1 MKVKHK
7 VPILVILL
15 ILVLWSSSCR
25 KDFEYASSNGHL
37 SFSKDT
43 VYLDTVFKGIGSST
57 YSLKV
62 YNTTKDDILIPS
74 IKLRNGFNS
83 QYRLNVDG
91 KAGKDFEDIP
101 LYAEDSLFI
110 FIETNVTLLPDE
122 TSQLLYTDAIQFDD
136 DIYLQEVELVTL
148 AKDAVF
154 LYPKRDSKGTKEKI
168 MLYTRE
174 DGTEV
179 WVESFELSD
188 DQLHFNN
195 NKPYVIYGYAAI
207 PENQKLIIEA
217 GARIHFHNSSGI
229 LIRQTASL
237 QVNGAYSDDQDI
249 LDGEVIFEGDRL
261 EPSFSNTP
269 GQWGTVFIS
278 KGSLNNTIN
287 HLTIRNAEIGIY
299 VEGNIEIDETT
310 LDISNSQIHNSSL
323 FNLWARSANI
333 KAQNILLGNAGSS
346 SLKCDLGGRYEF
358 IHATISNYWTNGFRT
373 GRALSLRNY
382 ADSDVN
388 SGVDLIQADFRNSII
403 DGNSMSELT
412 LSSNGENI
420 FNYSFENCFIKF
432 KESVPVSSTDSFYNF
447 EGPNFANCILNGDPD
462 YFDARAND
470 FRIGLDSDVIN
481 KGSIP
486 FAQQVPFDLL
496 NRERISAPDLGVY
509 QALEKVE

>member
-1 MKVKHK
+1 MKQK
-7 VPILVILL
+7 VPILVILF
-15 ILVLWSSSCR
+15 ILVLWGSSCR
-25 KDFEYASSNGHL
+25 KDFEFASSNGHL

-74 IKLRNGFNS
+74 IKLRNGADS

-91 KAGKDFEDIP
+91 KAGKYFEDIP

-110 FIETNVTLLPDE
+110 FIETNVTLFPDN
-122 TSQLLYTDAIQFDD
+122 TSQLIYTDAIQFDN

-148 AKDAVF
+148 AKDAIF
-154 LYPKRDSKGTKEKI
+154 LYPKNDSNGTKEKI

-179 WVESFELSD
+179 WVESFELTD

-207 PENQKLIIEA
+207 PESQKLTIDA
-217 GARIHFHNSSGI
+217 GARIHFHNGSGI
-229 LIRQTASL
+229 LVRPTASL
-237 QVNGAYSDDQDI
+237 EVNGTHSIDQD
-249 LDGEVIFEGDRL
+249 LLEGEVIFEGDRL
-261 EPSFSNTP
+261 EPAFSNTP
-269 GQWGTVFIS
+269 GQWGTIFIT
-278 KGSLNNTIN
+278 KGSISNSID
-287 HLTIRNAEIGIY
+287 HLTIKNAEIGIY
-299 VEGNIEIDETT
+299 VEGNIEIEDSS
-310 LDISNSQIHNSSL
+310 LDIANSQIHNSSL
-323 FNLWARSANI
+323 FNLWAKSATI
-333 KAQNILLGNAGSS
+333 KAKNILLGNAGSS
-346 SLKCDLGGRYEF
+346 SLKCDLGGKYEF

-382 ADSDVN
+382 EDSDVN
-388 SGVDLIQADFRNSII
+388 LGVDLLQADFRNSII

-432 KESVPVSSTDSFYNF
+432 NKSGPASPDDSFYNF
-447 EGPNFANCILNGDPD
+447 EGPNFINCILNGDPD
-462 YFDARAND
+462 YFNTRAND

-486 FAQQVPFDLL
+486 IAQQVPFDLL
-496 NRERISAPDLGVY
+496 NRERISSPDLGVY
-509 QALEKVE
+509 EATAKEE